1 MADEGQV
8 VPPTRKRIVLCCD
21 GTWNKPDAD
30 VVTNI
35 EKIAR
40 TVQTDRPCPDG
51 VQQVV
56 EYVAGVG
63 VGYAADRILGGAF
76 GLGLFN
82 NVRNAY
88 RFLAL
93 NYAPGDEVFVFGFS
107 RGAYTAR
114 SVAGL
119 VGSIGLLTRAGMI
132 RDGVL
137 RQALDLYRLRPAQET
152 PEELARRKETIAA
165 FRAEHCHPAE
175 TTTIRFLGVFDTV
188 GALGVPGMLRTGHQF
203 HDITLG
209 RGVELARQAL
219 AIDER
224 RRVFEPCLWA
234 VPTDEVDLQVG
245 SGTGGR
251 PRVKQVWFAGAH
263 SDVGGGYPEQ
273 GLSNS
278 TLRWMSDEAR
288 AAGLVFGEDDLAA
301 YLGSRSEACVHDSLQ
316 PKALYSAINARERL
330 RGDLASW
337 RHPGVR
343 SGVFLPDGRR
353 DLEPAPPL
361 DPGGRDLRVPVAMAS
376 TACEDASHGYRP
388 SNVSAYVEAH
398 RDPFDPTAY
407 EPAPRLPDGSLPPTP
422 AAVRRRRRRQAR
434 T

>member
-1 MADEGQV
+1 MAADPGAA
-8 VPPTRKRIVLCCD
+8 PRKRIVLCCD
-21 GTWNKPDAD
+21 GTWNKPDAAII
-30 VVTNI
+30 TNV

-40 TVQTDRPCPDG
+40 TVRTARPCDDG

-63 VGYAADRILGGAF
+63 VGYAADRVLGGAF

-93 NYAPGDEVFVFGFS
+93 NYAPGDEVFVLGFS

-114 SVAGL
+114 SVAGM
-119 VGSIGLLTRAGMI
+119 VGSVGLLTRAGMI

-137 RQALDLYRLRPAQET
+137 RRALDLYRLRPQHET
-152 PEELARRKETIAA
+152 PTQAARRSHELAE
-165 FRAEHCHPAE
+165 FRAAHCHPAA

-219 AIDER
+219 AVDER

-234 VPTDEVDLQVG
+234 VPADEVDLQVG
-245 SGTGGR
+245 RGTGGR
-251 PRVKQVWFAGAH
+251 PRVRQVWFAGAH

-278 TLRWMSDEAR
+278 ALRWMTDEAR
-288 AAGLVFGEDDLAA
+288 AAGLEFADDELAT
-301 YLGSRSEACVHDSLQ
+301 YLSDTSRACVHDSLK
-316 PKALYSAINARERL
+316 PRAVYAALNARERL
-330 RGDLASW
+330 RDDLAA
-337 RHPGVR
+337 RRGPAAR
-343 SGVFLPDGRR
+343 RGVFLPDGRR
-353 DLEPAPPL
+353 DLEPPPPP
-361 DPGGRDLRVPVAMAS
+361 DPAGRRLVVPVAMAS
-376 TACEDASHGYRP
+376 TACEDAAHGYRP
-388 SNVSAYVEAH
+388 TNVAAYLSRHGDPADPSAYELV
-398 RDPFDPTAY
+398 R
-407 EPAPRLPDGSLPPTP
+407 RLPDGSTPPTP
-422 AAVRRRRRRQAR
+422 AWVRPRRTRRTRS
-434 T
+434 